1 MSNDQPTSGQPPED
15 DPFSKKPPGSQPP
28 PSSGSPYG
36 SAPPPPP
43 PHDPGP
49 YGGGQYGGTDPLAGM
64 PPLAEPGKRILA
76 RLIDFLIISIPLY
89 LISLP
94 WGGAVE
100 MSDGGNDDDVSD
112 VFAQTYSGHQLLWS
126 LIALVVYVAYDT
138 YFTHKDGRTLGKR
151 LLKLRV
157 AMLNDGRVPDTGSA
171 FLRAVVL
178 WVAGVAVLPV
188 PVVADQHRVDV
199 HGQAVQAGAPGQGGQ
214 DGGGG
219 HQLTDGR
226 EGVGTL
232 PAVAVS
238 ASASARPPAPTRR
251 VRTGSCPVRGR
262 GCGPRVRQRRGRCHG
277 VRTPRHLSSPLSLCS
292 CAPASG
298 TVTATSRPSA
308 SAAVPMTAMPMP
320 DSVRDSSSMA
330 RVEKTTVTEP

>member
-15 DPFSKKPPGSQPP
+15 DPFSKRPPGSQPP

-43 PHDPGP
+43 YGPGP
-49 YGGGQYGGTDPLAGM
+49 YGGGPYGGADPLAGM

-100 MSDGGNDDDVSD
+100 VSDNNNDDNVSD

-126 LIALVVYVAYDT
+126 LIALVCYVAYDT

-178 WVAGVAVLPV
+178 W
-188 PVVADQHRVDV
+188 
-199 HGQAVQAGAPGQGGQ
+199 
-214 DGGGG
+214 
-219 HQLTDGR
+219 
-226 EGVGTL
+226 L
-232 PAVAVS
+232 PALLC
-238 ASASARPPAPTRR
+238 
-251 VRTGSCPVRGR
+251 CPCLWWLINIVLMFTDKPYKQGL
-262 GCGPRVRQRRGRCHG
+262 QDK
-277 VRTPRHLSSPLSLCS
+277 
-292 CAPASG
+292 AAK
-298 TVTATSRPSA
+298 TV
-308 SAAVPMTAMPMP
+308 V
-320 DSVRDSSSMA
+320 V
-330 RVEKTTVTEP
+330 VTN

>member
-15 DPFSKKPPGSQPP
+15 DPFLKKPHEPQ
-28 PSSGSPYG
+28 PSSGSPYD

-43 PHDPGP
+43 YDPGP
-49 YGGGQYGGTDPLAGM
+49 HGGGQFGGADPLAGM

-100 MSDGGNDDDVSD
+100 MADNNNDDDVSD
-112 VFAQTYSGHQLLWS
+112 MFAQTYSGHQLLWS

-157 AMLNDGRVPDTGSA
+157 AMLNDGSVPDTGSS

-178 WVAGVAVLPV
+178 W
-188 PVVADQHRVDV
+188 
-199 HGQAVQAGAPGQGGQ
+199 
-214 DGGGG
+214 
-219 HQLTDGR
+219 
-226 EGVGTL
+226 L
-232 PAVAVS
+232 PALLC
-238 ASASARPPAPTRR
+238 
-251 VRTGSCPVRGR
+251 CPCLWWLINIVLMFTDK
-262 GCGPRVRQRRGRCHG
+262 PYRQGLQDKAG
-277 VRTPRHLSSPLSLCS
+277 K
-292 CAPASG
+292 
-298 TVTATSRPSA
+298 TV
-308 SAAVPMTAMPMP
+308 V
-320 DSVRDSSSMA
+320 V
-330 RVEKTTVTEP
+330 TTN

>member
-1 MSNDQPTSGQPPED
+1 MSNDQPPPGQPPED
-15 DPFSKKPPGSQPP
+15 DPFRKQPPGDQPP

-43 PHDPGP
+43 PYDPGP
-49 YGGGQYGGTDPLAGM
+49 YGGGGPYGGADPLAGM

-100 MSDGGNDDDVSD
+100 VSDSNGNDDVSG

-126 LIALVVYVAYDT
+126 LIGLVCYVAYDT

-157 AMLNDGRVPDTGSA
+157 AMLNDGRVPDTGAA

-178 WVAGVAVLPV
+178 W
-188 PVVADQHRVDV
+188 
-199 HGQAVQAGAPGQGGQ
+199 
-214 DGGGG
+214 
-219 HQLTDGR
+219 
-226 EGVGTL
+226 L
-232 PAVAVS
+232 PALLC
-238 ASASARPPAPTRR
+238 
-251 VRTGSCPVRGR
+251 CPCLWWLINIVLMFTDK
-262 GCGPRVRQRRGRCHG
+262 PYRQG
-277 VRTPRHLSSPLSLCS
+277 LQDK
-292 CAPASG
+292 AAK
-298 TVTATSRPSA
+298 TV
-308 SAAVPMTAMPMP
+308 V
-320 DSVRDSSSMA
+320 V
-330 RVEKTTVTEP
+330 TVN